1 MTCKFMSLP
10 NLIVKRRVM
19 PEFLSVGNPEPVIAE
34 ATDVLDLWL
43 RIPAERIKARDEV
56 IAAVGD
62 FPATGATVRT
72 AELILSKLGRTN
84 ADSTARSLNAL
95 RLIAMSLLNYSIDI
109 G

>member
-1 MTCKFMSLP
+1 
-10 NLIVKRRVM
+10 M

-43 RIPAERIKARDEV
+43 RIPAERMKARDEV

-72 AELILSKLGRTN
+72 AELILSKLGLTN
-84 ADSTARSLNAL
+84 AESTARA
-95 RLIAMSLLNYSIDI
+95 A
-109 G
+109 